1 MKWFLRVVVALVV
14 FYGAFNY
21 AYTEMRFLGGGIWLV
36 ILPLIAETCLF
47 AIFVSEARGFKL
59 HPMAYVGGFIG
70 AILGLVIGSLLG
82 YVLLRIEGG
91 IFLFILINSFFAYL
105 GYTIG
110 LAWGREIGMLPLF
123 RRKAGSAEG
132 MKTKILDTSVI
143 IDGRISDICDCGF
156 VEGTLIAPQFIL
168 NELQHIADSSDP
180 LKRAR
185 GRRGLDIL
193 NKLQKSPNVQIEI
206 TDLDFPKIKE
216 VDSKLIA
223 LARDMGADILTND
236 FNLNKIA
243 QIQGVNVLNINQLA
257 NAVKPIVL
265 PGESMNVTIA
275 RQGKERGQGVA
286 YLDDGTMV
294 VVEQG
299 ENLLNQNAD
308 VVVTSILQTPA
319 GRMIFA
325 APKNHVS

>member
-1 MKWFLRVVVALVV
+1 MKWFLRIVIALVV
-14 FYGAFNY
+14 LYGSFNY
-21 AYTEMRFLGGGIWLV
+21 AALQMGGGIWLI
-36 ILPLIAETCLF
+36 ILPVLAELCLI
-47 AIFVSEARGFKL
+47 AIFVSETKGFKL
-59 HPMAYVGGFIG
+59 HPMAYVGGFVG
-70 AILGLVIGSLLG
+70 AILGLIIGSLLG
-82 YVLLRIEGG
+82 YVLLRLDGG
-91 IFLFILINSFFAYL
+91 IFLFILINSLFAYL
-105 GYTIG
+105 GYTVGI
-110 LAWGREIGMLPLF
+110 AWGKEIGSLPLF
-123 RRKAGSAEG
+123 HQNARRGENTKI
-132 MKTKILDTSVI
+132 KILDTSVI
-143 IDGRISDICDCGF
+143 IDGRISDICDAGF
-156 VEGTLIAPQFIL
+156 VEGTMIAPQFIL

-193 NKLQKSPNVQIEI
+193 NKLQKSPNVKIEI
-206 TDLDFPKIKE
+206 TELDFPKIKE

-223 LARDMGADILTND
+223 LAKDLGADILTND

-265 PGESMNVTIA
+265 PGESMTVTIA

-299 ENLLNQNAD
+299 ESLLNQSTD

-325 APKNHVS
+325 APKNNVS

>member
-1 MKWFLRVVVALVV
+1 MKWFLRIIVALVV
-14 FYGAFNY
+14 FYGSFMY
-21 AYTEMRFLGGGIWLV
+21 AAMEMGGGIWLI
-36 ILPLIAETCLF
+36 ILPSIAELCVAFIIIGELQGL
-47 AIFVSEARGFKL
+47 RL
-59 HPMAYVGGFIG
+59 HPMAYIGGFLG
-70 AILGLVIGSLLG
+70 AILGLIIGSLLG
-82 YVLLRIEGG
+82 YVLLRLEGG
-91 IFLFILINSFFAYL
+91 IFLFILINSIFAYL

-110 LAWGREIGMLPLF
+110 LAWGKEIGDLPVF
-123 RRKAGSAEG
+123 HRAGRG
-132 MKTKILDTSVI
+132 QQTMRKILDTSVI
-143 IDGRISDICDCGF
+143 IDGRIPDICDAGF
-156 VEGTLIAPQFIL
+156 IDGILVAPQFIL

-193 NKLQKSPNVQIEI
+193 NRLQKSPQVQVEI
-206 TDLDFPKIKE
+206 SDKDFPKIKE

-223 LARDMGADILTND
+223 LAKEMDADVLTND

-265 PGESMNVTIA
+265 PGESLTVIITK
-275 RQGKERGQGVA
+275 QGKERGQGVA
-286 YLDDGTMV
+286 YLEDGTMV

-299 ENLLNQNAD
+299 ENLLNKNAE

-325 APKNHVS
+325 TPRSNGG

>member
-1 MKWFLRVVVALVV
+1 MKWFLRIAIALVV

-21 AYTEMRFLGGGIWLV
+21 AALHMGGGIWLV
-36 ILPLIAETCLF
+36 ILPLLAESCLA
-47 AIFVSEARGFKL
+47 AIFVSEIRGFKL

-70 AILGLVIGSLLG
+70 AILGLIIGSLLS
-82 YVLLRIEGG
+82 YVLLKLEGG

-110 LAWGREIGMLPLF
+110 LSWGKEIGSLPVF
-123 RRKAGSAEG
+123 RRTGKGDSSKA
-132 MKTKILDTSVI
+132 KILDTSVI
-143 IDGRISDICDCGF
+143 IDGRIPDICEAGF
-156 VEGTLIAPQFIL
+156 IEGSLIAPQFIL

-193 NKLQKSPNVQIEI
+193 NRLQKNPNVKIEI
-206 TDLDFPKIKE
+206 TEKDFPKVKE
-216 VDSKLIA
+216 VDTKLIA
-223 LARDMGADILTND
+223 LAKEMNADILTND

-265 PGESMNVTIA
+265 PGESMSVTITK
-275 RQGKERGQGVA
+275 QGKEKGQGVA

-299 ENLLNQNAD
+299 ESLLNQSLE

-325 APKNHVS
+325 APKNNVS

>member
-1 MKWFLRVVVALVV
+1 MRWFLRILVALVV
-14 FYGAFNY
+14 FYGAFMY
-21 AYTEMRFLGGGIWLV
+21 AVQHMGGGIWSIIFPV
-36 ILPLIAETCLF
+36 IAEGCLLV
-47 AIFVSEARGFKL
+47 IFVSEIKGMKL
-59 HPMAYVGGFIG
+59 HPMAYIGGFLG
-70 AILGLVIGSLLG
+70 TILGLVIGSLLG
-82 YVLLRIEGG
+82 YVFLDNLEGG
-91 IFLFILINSFFAYL
+91 IFLFILINSVFGYI

-110 LAWGREIGMLPLF
+110 LEWGKELVHLPVF
-123 RRKAGSAEG
+123 RNSGRGDSVRR
-132 MKTKILDTSVI
+132 KILDTSVI
-143 IDGRISDICDCGF
+143 IDGRIPDICDAGF
-156 VEGTLIAPQFIL
+156 IDGTLVAPQFIL

-206 TDLDFPKIKE
+206 TELDFPKIKE

>member
-1 MKWFLRVVVALVV
+1 MKWLLRILIAVVV
-14 FYGAFNY
+14 FYGSFQY
-21 AYTEMRFLGGGIWLV
+21 ADQQMGGGVWLIV
-36 ILPLIAETCLF
+36 LPLIALACLL
-47 AIFVSEARGFKL
+47 AIFIGEVRGFKL
-59 HPMAYVGGFIG
+59 HPMAYAGGLIG
-70 AILGLVIGSLLG
+70 TILGLIIGSLFG
-82 YVLLRIEGG
+82 YVLIG
-91 IFLFILINSFFAYL
+91 INQSGIYLFILLNSTFAYL
-105 GYTIG
+105 GYTVGIS
-110 LAWGREIGMLPLF
+110 WGKEMASLPVF
-123 RRKAGSAEG
+123 RQKTRADGA
-132 MKTKILDTSVI
+132 KTKVLDTSVI
-143 IDGRISDICDCGF
+143 IDGRIADICEAGF
-156 VEGTLIAPQFIL
+156 IEGSLGAPQFIL

-193 NKLQKSPNVQIEI
+193 NRLQKNPQIKVEVMDI
-206 TDLDFPKIKE
+206 DFPKIKE

-223 LARDMGADILTND
+223 LARETGADILTND

-265 PGESMNVTIA
+265 PGEGMNVTIT

-299 ENLLNQNAD
+299 EGLLNQSVD

>member
-1 MKWFLRVVVALVV
+1 MKWMLRILIALVV
-14 FYGAFNY
+14 FYGSFQY
-21 AYTEMRFLGGGIWLV
+21 ANEQMGGRIWSF
-36 ILPLIAETCLF
+36 ILPLIAETCLI
-47 AIFVSEARGFKL
+47 AIFIGESKGLKL
-59 HPMAYVGGFIG
+59 HPMAYAGGLIG
-70 AILGLVIGSLLG
+70 TILGLIIGSLFG
-82 YVLLRIEGG
+82 YVLIG
-91 IFLFILINSFFAYL
+91 INTSGIYLFILINTLFAYL
-105 GYTIG
+105 GYTVGI
-110 LAWGREIGMLPLF
+110 AWGKEIATLPLF
-123 RRKAGSAEG
+123 QQKSRGESTRL
-132 MKTKILDTSVI
+132 KILDTSVI
-143 IDGRISDICDCGF
+143 IDGRISDISDAGF
-156 VEGTLIAPQFIL
+156 IEGTLIAPQFIL

-193 NKLQKSPNVQIEI
+193 NKLQKSPHAKIEVMDI
-206 TDLDFPKIKE
+206 DFPKIKE

-223 LARDMGADILTND
+223 LARDINADILTND

-265 PGESMNVTIA
+265 PGESMSVSIT

-299 ENLLNQNAD
+299 ESLLNQNIE

-325 APKNHVS
+325 APKNNVS

>member
-1 MKWFLRVVVALVV
+1 MKWLLRILIALVV
-14 FYGAFNY
+14 FYGSYKY
-21 AYTEMRFLGGGIWLV
+21 ASEQMPGEIWNI
-36 ILPLIAETCLF
+36 ILPVIAELCLIAIFISETK
-47 AIFVSEARGFKL
+47 GFKL
-59 HPMAYVGGFIG
+59 HPMAYAGGLIG
-70 AILGLVIGSLLG
+70 TILGLVIGSLFG
-82 YVLLRIEGG
+82 YVLIG
-91 IFLFILINSFFAYL
+91 INASGIYLFILINTLFAYL

-110 LAWGREIGMLPLF
+110 MAWGKEIGSLPLF
-123 RRKAGSAEG
+123 RQKARSGEST
-132 MKTKILDTSVI
+132 KIKILDTSVI
-143 IDGRISDICDCGF
+143 IDGRISDICDAGF
-156 VEGTLIAPQFIL
+156 VEGTMIAPQFIL

-193 NKLQKSPNVQIEI
+193 NKLQKSPNVKIEI
-206 TDLDFPKIKE
+206 TELDFPKIKE

-223 LARDMGADILTND
+223 LAREMGADILTND

-299 ENLLNQNAD
+299 ENLLNQSID

-325 APKNHVS
+325 ALKNNVS

>member
-1 MKWFLRVVVALVV
+1 MKWLLRILIATVV
-14 FYGAFNY
+14 FYGSYQY
-21 AYTEMRFLGGGIWLV
+21 AVEQMEGGIWTV
-36 ILPLIAETCLF
+36 VLPLIALSCLAAVF
-47 AIFVSEARGFKL
+47 IGEVRGFRL
-59 HPMAYVGGFIG
+59 HPMAYAGGLIG
-70 AILGLVIGSLLG
+70 TILGLIIGSLFG
-82 YVLLRIEGG
+82 YVLIGINQGG
-91 IFLFILINSFFAYL
+91 IYLFILVNSIFAYL
-105 GYTIG
+105 GYTVGIN
-110 LAWGREIGMLPLF
+110 WGKEIASLPMF
-123 RRKAGSAEG
+123 RQ
-132 MKTKILDTSVI
+132 KTRGDGARMKILDTSVI
-143 IDGRISDICDCGF
+143 IDGRIADICEAGF
-156 VEGTLIAPQFIL
+156 IEGTLVTPQFIL

-193 NKLQKSPNVQIEI
+193 NKLRKTPQVRIEVMDI
-206 TDLDFPKIKE
+206 DFPKIRE

-223 LARDMGADILTND
+223 MARELGADILTND

-265 PGESMNVTIA
+265 PGESMEVTIT
-275 RQGKERGQGVA
+275 RPGKERGQGVA

-294 VVEQG
+294 VVDQG
-299 ENLLNQNAD
+299 ENLMNQTVN

-325 APKNHVS
+325 QIKNNASA

>member
-1 MKWFLRVVVALVV
+1 MKWFLRLAIALVV
-14 FYGAFNY
+14 FYAAFMY
-21 AYTEMRFLGGGIWLV
+21 ATLEMGGGIYQIV
-36 ILPLIAETCLF
+36 LPFIAEACL
-47 AIFVSEARGFKL
+47 AIIFISEIRGL
-59 HPMAYVGGFIG
+59 QYHPMAYIGGFLG
-70 AILGLVIGSLLG
+70 AILGLIIGSLLS
-82 YVLLRIEGG
+82 YVFLQDERLVSGG
-91 IFLFILINSFFAYL
+91 VYLFILINSTF
-105 GYTIG
+105 GYIGYSIG
-110 LAWGREIGMLPLF
+110 LEWGKELGELPIF
-123 RRKAGSAEG
+123 RRTGTG
-132 MKTKILDTSVI
+132 NPIRRKILDTSVI
-143 IDGRISDICDCGF
+143 IDGRIPDICDAGF
-156 VEGTLIAPQFIL
+156 IEGTLVAPQFIL

-193 NKLQKSPNVQIEI
+193 NRLQKSPGIQIEI
-206 TDLDFPKIKE
+206 TDKDFPKIKE

-223 LARDMGADILTND
+223 LAKELDADVLTND

-265 PGESMNVTIA
+265 PGESLSVMVA
-275 RQGKERGQGVA
+275 KQGKERGQGVA
-286 YLDDGTMV
+286 YLEDGTMV

-299 ENLLNQNAD
+299 ESLLNKNAE

-325 APKNHVS
+325 TPKSNGG

>member
-1 MKWFLRVVVALVV
+1 MKWFLRIAVALVV
-14 FYGAFNY
+14 FYGAFMY
-21 AYTEMRFLGGGIWLV
+21 AHLQMGGGIWLI
-36 ILPLIAETCLF
+36 ILPGIAEACLLMVF
-47 AIFVSEARGFKL
+47 IGEIKGLKF
-59 HPMAYVGGFIG
+59 HPMAYVGGFLG

-82 YVLLRIEGG
+82 YVLLRLEGG
-91 IFLFILINSFFAYL
+91 LFLFILINSLFAYM

-110 LAWGREIGMLPLF
+110 HAWGKELGDLPF
-123 RRKAGSAEG
+123 FHQKSRTGYPRRKI
-132 MKTKILDTSVI
+132 MDTSVI
-143 IDGRISDICDCGF
+143 IDGRVPDVCDAGF
-156 VEGTLIAPQFIL
+156 IEGTLVAPQFIL

-193 NKLQKSPNVQIEI
+193 NRLQKNPMVQFEI
-206 TDLDFPKIKE
+206 VDKDYPKIKE

-223 LARDMGADILTND
+223 LAKELDADVLTND
-236 FNLNKIA
+236 FNLNKVA

-265 PGESMNVTIA
+265 PGESLSVTIA
-275 RQGKERGQGVA
+275 KQGKEKGQGVA
-286 YLDDGTMV
+286 YLEDGTMV

-299 ENLLNQNAD
+299 EPMLNKSIE
-308 VVVTSILQTPA
+308 VTVTSILQTPA

-325 APKNHVS
+325 APKTNGG

>member
-1 MKWFLRVVVALVV
+1 MKWMLRILIALVV
-14 FYGAFNY
+14 FYGSFQY
-21 AYTEMRFLGGGIWLV
+21 ASEQMGRGIWIIV
-36 ILPLIAETCLF
+36 LPLISEMCLI
-47 AIFVSEARGFKL
+47 AIFFSETKGFKL
-59 HPMAYVGGFIG
+59 HPMAYAGGLVGT
-70 AILGLVIGSLLG
+70 ILGLIIGSLLG
-82 YVLLRIEGG
+82 YVLIG
-91 IFLFILINSFFAYL
+91 INASGIYLFILINTMFAYL
-105 GYTIG
+105 GYSVG
-110 LAWGREIGMLPLF
+110 LAWGKEISSLPIFQQKSKGESTKL
-123 RRKAGSAEG
+123 
-132 MKTKILDTSVI
+132 KILDTSVI
-143 IDGRISDICDCGF
+143 IDGRISDISDAGF
-156 VEGTLIAPQFIL
+156 IEGTLLAPQFIL

-193 NKLQKSPNVQIEI
+193 NKLQKSPNAKIEVI
-206 TDLDFPKIKE
+206 ETDFPKIKE

-223 LARDMGADILTND
+223 LAKDLGADILTND

-243 QIQGVNVLNINQLA
+243 QIQGVDVLNINQLA

-265 PGESMNVTIA
+265 PGESLSVNVTRA
-275 RQGKERGQGVA
+275 GKERGQGVA

-299 ENLLNQNAD
+299 ESLLNQNIE

-325 APKNHVS
+325 APKNNVF

>member
-1 MKWFLRVVVALVV
+1 
-14 FYGAFNY
+14 
-21 AYTEMRFLGGGIWLV
+21 LG
-36 ILPLIAETCLF
+36 
-47 AIFVSEARGFKL
+47 
-59 HPMAYVGGFIG
+59 
-70 AILGLVIGSLLG
+70 
-82 YVLLRIEGG
+82 
-91 IFLFILINSFFAYL
+91 
-105 GYTIG
+105 
-110 LAWGREIGMLPLF
+110 
-123 RRKAGSAEG
+123 
-132 MKTKILDTSVI
+132 
-143 IDGRISDICDCGF
+143 
-156 VEGTLIAPQFIL
+156 APQFIL

-193 NKLQKSPNVQIEI
+193 NRLQKNPQIKVEVMDI
-206 TDLDFPKIKE
+206 DFPKIKE

-223 LARDMGADILTND
+223 LARETGADILTND

-265 PGESMNVTIA
+265 PGEGMNVTIT

-299 ENLLNQNAD
+299 EGLLNQSVD

-325 APKNHVS
+325 APRNNVP

>member
-1 MKWFLRVVVALVV
+1 MKWLLRLLIAVVV
-14 FYGAFNY
+14 FYGSFQY
-21 AYTEMRFLGGGIWLV
+21 ANEQMGGGVWSI
-36 ILPLIAETCLF
+36 ILPLIGELCLI
-47 AIFVSEARGFKL
+47 AIFIGEIKGFKL
-59 HPMAYVGGFIG
+59 HPMAYAGGLIG
-70 AILGLVIGSLLG
+70 TILGLIIGSLFG
-82 YVLLRIEGG
+82 YVLIG
-91 IFLFILINSFFAYL
+91 INESGIYLFILLNSTFAYL
-105 GYTIG
+105 GYTVGIS
-110 LAWGREIGMLPLF
+110 WGKEIASLPVF
-123 RRKAGSAEG
+123 HQ
-132 MKTKILDTSVI
+132 KTKGEGARLKVLDTSVI
-143 IDGRISDICDCGF
+143 IDGRIADICEAGF
-156 VEGTLIAPQFIL
+156 IDGTLIAPQFIL

-193 NKLQKSPNVQIEI
+193 NKLQKSPQVKIDVMEI
-206 TDLDFPKIKE
+206 DFPKIKE

-223 LARDMGADILTND
+223 MAKEIGADILTND

-265 PGESMNVTIA
+265 PGEGMNVTIT

-299 ENLLNQNAD
+299 ESLLNQSID

>member
-1 MKWFLRVVVALVV
+1 MKWFLRIAIALVV
-14 FYGAFNY
+14 LYGSFNY
-21 AYTEMRFLGGGIWLV
+21 AALHMGGGIWLF
-36 ILPLIAETCLF
+36 ILPAIAEACLLV
-47 AIFVSEARGFKL
+47 IFIGEIKGFRL
-59 HPMAYVGGFIG
+59 HPMAYVGGFLG

-82 YVLLRIEGG
+82 YVLLKIEGG
-91 IFLFILINSFFAYL
+91 IFLFILINTIFAYL

-110 LAWGREIGMLPLF
+110 VAWGKELQSLPVF
-123 RRKAGSAEG
+123 HHSTKSESAQQ
-132 MKTKILDTSVI
+132 KILDTSVI
-143 IDGRISDICDCGF
+143 IDGRIPDICDAGF
-156 VEGTLIAPQFIL
+156 IDGILVAPQFIL

-193 NKLQKSPNVQIEI
+193 NKLQKSPNVKIEI
-206 TDLDFPKIKE
+206 TDKDFPKVKE

-223 LARDMGADILTND
+223 LAKDLEADILTND
-236 FNLNKIA
+236 FNLNKVA

-265 PGESMNVTIA
+265 PGESMSVTIA
-275 RQGKERGQGVA
+275 KQGKEKGQGVA
-286 YLDDGTMV
+286 YLEDGTMV

-299 ENLLNQNAD
+299 EHLLNKTVD

-325 APKNHVS
+325 APKNNGS

>member
-1 MKWFLRVVVALVV
+1 MKWFLRVVIALVV
-14 FYGAFNY
+14 FYGSFNY
-21 AYTEMRFLGGGIWLV
+21 ANLQMGGGIWLI
-36 ILPLIAETCLF
+36 ILPLIVELCLI
-47 AIFVSEARGFKL
+47 AIFVSEAKGFKL
-59 HPMAYVGGFIG
+59 HPMAYVGGFVG

-82 YVLLRIEGG
+82 YVLLRLDGG
-91 IFLFILINSFFAYL
+91 IFLFILINTLFAYL
-105 GYTIG
+105 GYIIG
-110 LAWGREIGMLPLF
+110 LAWGKEMGSLPLF
-123 RRKAGSAEG
+123 RQKTRDGESTR
-132 MKTKILDTSVI
+132 TKILDTSVI
-143 IDGRISDICDCGF
+143 IDGRIADICDAGF
-156 VEGTLIAPQFIL
+156 IEGTLIAPQFIL

-193 NKLQKSPNVQIEI
+193 NKLQKNPNVKIEI
-206 TDLDFPKIKE
+206 TEMDFPKIKE

-223 LARDMGADILTND
+223 LARETSADILTND

-265 PGESMNVTIA
+265 PGESMTVTIA

-299 ENLLNQNAD
+299 ESLLNQNTD

-325 APKNHVS
+325 APKNHVT

>member
-1 MKWFLRVVVALVV
+1 MAAHPHCRGGLLRVFQYADQQMGGGVVAH
-14 FYGAFNY
+14 
-21 AYTEMRFLGGGIWLV
+21 R
-36 ILPLIAETCLF
+36 LPLIALACLL
-47 AIFVSEARGFKL
+47 AIFIGEVRGFKL
-59 HPMAYVGGFIG
+59 HPMAYAGGLIG
-70 AILGLVIGSLLG
+70 TILGLIIGSLFG
-82 YVLLRIEGG
+82 YVLIG
-91 IFLFILINSFFAYL
+91 INQSGIYLFILLNSTFAYL
-105 GYTIG
+105 GYTVGIS
-110 LAWGREIGMLPLF
+110 WGKEMASLPVF
-123 RRKAGSAEG
+123 RQKTRADGA
-132 MKTKILDTSVI
+132 KTKVLDTSVI
-143 IDGRISDICDCGF
+143 IDGRIADICEAGF
-156 VEGTLIAPQFIL
+156 IEGSLGAPQFIL

-193 NKLQKSPNVQIEI
+193 NRLQKNPQIKVEVMDI
-206 TDLDFPKIKE
+206 DFPKIKE

-223 LARDMGADILTND
+223 LARETGADILTND

-265 PGESMNVTIA
+265 PGEGMNVTIT

-299 ENLLNQNAD
+299 EGLLNQSA
-308 VVVTSILQTPA
+308 TCW
-319 GRMIFA
+319 
-325 APKNHVS
+325 

>member
-1 MKWFLRVVVALVV
+1 MKWFLRIVVALVV
-14 FYGAFNY
+14 FYGAFMY
-21 AYTEMRFLGGGIWLV
+21 AAQRMGGGPWTI
-36 ILPLIAETCLF
+36 IMPLIAEACL
-47 AIFVSEARGFKL
+47 ALIFIGEIRGMKL
-59 HPMAYVGGFIG
+59 HPMAYVGGFLG
-70 AILGLVIGSLLG
+70 TILGLIIGSLLG
-82 YVLLRIEGG
+82 YVFLDNVEGG
-91 IFLFILINSFFAYL
+91 IFLFILINTMFAYM

-110 LAWGREIGMLPLF
+110 LEWGKELVHLPVF
-123 RRKAGSAEG
+123 R
-132 MKTKILDTSVI
+132 KTGRGDALKRKILDTSVI
-143 IDGRISDICDCGF
+143 IDGRIPDICDAGF
-156 VEGTLIAPQFIL
+156 IDGILVAPQFIL

-193 NKLQKSPNVQIEI
+193 NRLQKSPQVQVEI
-206 TDLDFPKIKE
+206 TDKDFPKIKE

-223 LARDMGADILTND
+223 LAKDMDADVLTND

-265 PGESMNVTIA
+265 PGESLNVIITK
-275 RQGKERGQGVA
+275 QGKERGQGVA
-286 YLDDGTMV
+286 YLEDGTMV

-299 ENLLNQNAD
+299 EYLLNKTCE

-319 GRMIFA
+319 GRMIFST
-325 APKNHVS
+325 PKSNGG

>member
-1 MKWFLRVVVALVV
+1 MKWFLRMAIALVV
-14 FYGAFNY
+14 FYGAFMY
-21 AYTEMRFLGGGIWLV
+21 ATLQMGGGIYQIIV
-36 ILPLIAETCLF
+36 PFIAEACL
-47 AIFVSEARGFKL
+47 AIVFVSEIRGLKY
-59 HPMAYVGGFIG
+59 HPMAYIGGFLG
-70 AILGLVIGSLLG
+70 AILGLIIGSLLS
-82 YVLLRIEGG
+82 YVFLQDKSMIPGG
-91 IFLFILINSFFAYL
+91 IYLFILINSTFGYI

-110 LAWGREIGMLPLF
+110 LEWGKELGELPVF
-123 RRKAGSAEG
+123 RRAGSG
-132 MKTKILDTSVI
+132 DHIKRKILDTSVI
-143 IDGRISDICDCGF
+143 IDGRIPDICDAGF
-156 VEGTLIAPQFIL
+156 IEGILVAPQFIL

-193 NKLQKSPNVQIEI
+193 NRLQKSPGMQIEI
-206 TDLDFPKIKE
+206 TDKDYPKIKE

-223 LARDMGADILTND
+223 LAKELDADVLTND

-265 PGESMNVTIA
+265 PGESLSVTITK
-275 RQGKERGQGVA
+275 QGKEKGQGVA
-286 YLDDGTMV
+286 YLEDGTMV

-299 ENLLNQNAD
+299 EYMLNKTAE

-325 APKNHVS
+325 NPKSNGG

>member
-1 MKWFLRVVVALVV
+1 MKWFLRIVIALVV
-14 FYGAFNY
+14 FYGSFNY
-21 AYTEMRFLGGGIWLV
+21 ATLQMGGGIWLI
-36 ILPLIAETCLF
+36 ILPILAGLCLI
-47 AIFVSEARGFKL
+47 AIFVSETRGFKL
-59 HPMAYVGGFIG
+59 HPMAYVGGFVG
-70 AILGLVIGSLLG
+70 AILGLIIGSLLG
-82 YVLLRIEGG
+82 YVLLRLDGG
-91 IFLFILINSFFAYL
+91 IFLFILINSLFAYL
-105 GYTIG
+105 GYTVGI
-110 LAWGREIGMLPLF
+110 AWGKEIGSLPF
-123 RRKAGSAEG
+123 FHQSARSGEIT
-132 MKTKILDTSVI
+132 KIKILDTSVI
-143 IDGRISDICDCGF
+143 IDGRISDICDAGF
-156 VEGTLIAPQFIL
+156 VEGTMIAPQFIL

-193 NKLQKSPNVQIEI
+193 NKLQKSPNVKIEI
-206 TDLDFPKIKE
+206 TELDFPKIKE

-223 LARDMGADILTND
+223 LAKDLGADILTND

-265 PGESMNVTIA
+265 PGESMTVTIA

-299 ENLLNQNAD
+299 ESLLNQSTD

-325 APKNHVS
+325 APKNNVS